1 MCIDYYCTLLEKLEE
16 RTGVSPNNTDGK
28 CYRNSV
34 VRTCTDNYLL
44 IVIIPAADFKTDG
57 LKWLKDVYYQC
68 FIHLGDLG
76 ECVFEF

>member
-16 RTGVSPNNTDGK
+16 RTGVGPNNTDCE
-28 CYRNSV
+28 CYRSNAV
-34 VRTCTDNYLL
+34 EIL
-44 IVIIPAADFKTDG
+44 IVIIPATDFKSDG

-76 ECVFEF
+76 ECGV